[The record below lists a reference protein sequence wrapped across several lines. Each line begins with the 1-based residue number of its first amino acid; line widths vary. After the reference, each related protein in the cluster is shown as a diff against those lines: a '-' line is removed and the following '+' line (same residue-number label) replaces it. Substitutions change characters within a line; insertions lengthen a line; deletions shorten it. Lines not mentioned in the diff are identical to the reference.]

1 MFEVTSAQARTR
13 THAHS
18 RTLMRSASR
27 RQPLSFLS
35 QATSP
40 QVIERKAK
48 VAKKEV
54 AFGDAAASGPSPLMF
69 GAAVVAVA
77 AAAAYF
83 TMVH

>member
-1 MFEVTSAQARTR
+1 
-13 THAHS
+13 
-18 RTLMRSASR
+18 
-27 RQPLSFLS
+27 
-35 QATSP
+35 
-40 QVIERKAK
+40 VIERKAK